1 MWRPQSGHGHACPA
15 TGALNKERET
25 GPATGADWRQRP
37 ERSNMFWL
45 RFMTWISLKLG
56 RGAGR
61 IVLHAIAAYF
71 LAFAPTA
78 RRMSRR
84 YLQRALR
91 LGSPREVGW
100 KHLFRHFL
108 SFASVVHDRVYLI
121 NDRFD
126 LFDVRVH
133 NRALVDELVADGRGA
148 FLIGAHLGSFEVLRA
163 LGRRQPGLRIAM
175 AMYED
180 NARKINAAL
189 AAINPAAQQDIV
201 ALGHV
206 DSMIQVHELL
216 TRGTV
221 VGMLGDRCLGHDDT
235 CQVDFLGD
243 SAALPV
249 GPFRMAAIMKR
260 PVLFMTGLYLG
271 GNRYD
276 IHFETLADFSAV
288 APRDRTAAVQAAMA
302 RHAALLEQF
311 CLAAPYNWFNFFD
324 FWQAPA
330 PRRAKHPAGIS

>member
-1 MWRPQSGHGHACPA
+1 LKKDPNAAPA
-15 TGALNKERET
+15 E
-25 GPATGADWRQRP
+25 GADWSQRP

-45 RFMTWISLKLG
+45 SLMTWISLRLG
-56 RGAGR
+56 RGPSR
-61 IVLHAIAAYF
+61 VVLFGIAAYF

-84 YLQRALR
+84 YLQRALK
-91 LGSPREVGW
+91 LGSLSDVGW
-100 KHLFRHFL
+100 KSLFQHFL

-121 NDRFD
+121 NDRHD
-126 LFDVRVH
+126 LFDIRVH
-133 NRALVDELVADGRGA
+133 NQALIEDLVAEGRGA

-163 LGRRQPGLRIAM
+163 VGRKQPGLRIAM

-189 AAINPAAQQDIV
+189 TAINPNAQQDII
-201 ALGHV
+201 ALGRI

-216 TRGTV
+216 AQGIV
-221 VGMLGDRCLGHDDT
+221 VGMLGDRSLGSDDT
-235 CQVDFLGD
+235 RQVDFLGD
-243 SAALPV
+243 QAALPV

-260 PVLFMTGLYLG
+260 PVLFMTGLYRG

-276 IHFETLADFSAV
+276 IHFETLADFSSV
-288 APRDRTAAVQAAMA
+288 APRGRTVAVQAAMA
-302 RHAALLEQF
+302 RYAALMEQF
-311 CLAAPYNWFNFFD
+311 CRTAPYNWFNFFD

-330 PRRAKHPAGIS
+330 PRQAKPSAESP